1 MVFGPASLST
11 IGALPVRDGYGPK
24 ATVVDSIAPKEHL
37 PGYITCYM
45 SFDYVTSLT
54 SSGYP

>member
-1 MVFGPASLST
+1 MFGPASLST
-11 IGALPVRDGYGPK
+11 IGALPVRYGYGPK
-24 ATVVDSIAPKEHL
+24 AAAVDSIAFKEHL